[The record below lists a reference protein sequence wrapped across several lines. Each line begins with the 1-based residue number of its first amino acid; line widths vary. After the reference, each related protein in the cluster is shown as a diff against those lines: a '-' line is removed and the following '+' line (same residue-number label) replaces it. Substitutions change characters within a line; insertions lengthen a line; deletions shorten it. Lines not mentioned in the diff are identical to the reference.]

1 MFPKSLSLVAG
12 AMFVVELLAT
22 ALAAECLLPVRDDYQ
37 PSCTYN
43 GDVSEC
49 VVRFPGEDCGE
60 NDQTALIYW
69 ADGDMTT
76 VWFLSNG
83 SRQADARVILN
94 NDKRGRIVKTLS
106 LADGQQRLYVKS
118 ETGNQL
124 SFVL

>member
-12 AMFVVELLAT
+12 AMFALELLAT

-49 VVRFPGEDCGE
+49 VVRFPGEACGE

-94 NDKRGRIVKTLS
+94 NDKRGRIVKTLP
-106 LADGQQRLYVKS
+106 LEDGQQRLYVRS
-118 ETGNQL
+118 ETGNRL